1 MEFFHDE
8 CRCPVYVR
16 DVVKIILALTN
27 RWLSGNNLVSMLL
40 LKAEISGKLREDS
53 SGFFFYM
60 VLQLVF
66 LVKKLVTEKISIMLS
81 RGMVVVDIRGY
92 STFYCIVVG

>member
-53 SGFFFYM
+53 SGFFLYGSAIG
-60 VLQLVF
+60 F
-66 LVKKLVTEKISIMLS
+66 LGQEISNREGIHNA
-81 RGMVVVDIRGY
+81 IKGY
-92 STFYCIVVG
+92 GCGRY

>member
-1 MEFFHDE
+1 MQWIDSVLSKGEKVEFFHDE

-40 LKAEISGKLREDS
+40 LKAEISGKIKGR
-53 SGFFFYM
+53 FFRLF
-60 VLQLVF
+60 F
-66 LVKKLVTEKISIMLS
+66 IWFCNWFSWS
-81 RGMVVVDIRGY
+81 RN
-92 STFYCIVVG
+92 

>member
-40 LKAEISGKLREDS
+40 LKAEISSKLREDS
-53 SGFFFYM
+53 SAFFFYM

-66 LVKKLVTEKISIMLS
+66 LVKKLEN
-81 RGMVVVDIRGY
+81 REDIHNVIKGY
-92 STFYCIVVG
+92 GCGRY

>member
-1 MEFFHDE
+1 MQWIDRVLSKGEKVEFFHDE

-40 LKAEISGKLREDS
+40 LKAEISGKDS
-53 SGFFFYM
+53 SGFFFIW
-60 VLQLVF
+60 F
-66 LVKKLVTEKISIMLS
+66 CNWFSWS
-81 RGMVVVDIRGY
+81 RN
-92 STFYCIVVG
+92 